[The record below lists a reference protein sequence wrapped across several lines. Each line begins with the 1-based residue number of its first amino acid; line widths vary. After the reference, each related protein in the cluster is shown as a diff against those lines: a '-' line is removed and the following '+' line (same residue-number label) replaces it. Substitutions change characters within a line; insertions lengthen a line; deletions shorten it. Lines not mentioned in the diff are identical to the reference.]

1 MDCSLPGPSIHGIF
15 QARVLEWGA
24 IEIHIN
30 DDTSWRAG
38 FGWAKSMRP
47 FFSVSESMEMQSW
60 GIILYFINSRAN
72 YCFFWINLKN
82 FFNWRIIALQNCVG
96 FYQAS
101 AWISLRY
108 TCVAS
113 RISLPPISL
122 PIPPPRLLQS
132 SCLSS
137 LCLDVFLKHPF
148 WIFGHK
154 YSKLVLKKDKYK
166 IHNLFCCKKSC

>member
-1 MDCSLPGPSIHGIF
+1 MIRNLSLTLYLTAEF
-15 QARVLEWGA
+15 VAKAKAAQWK
-24 IEIHIN
+24 
-30 DDTSWRAG
+30 SWDSM
-38 FGWAKSMRP
+38 AKIALDNWIALDYV
-47 FFSVSESMEMQSW
+47 FF
-60 GIILYFINSRAN
+60 F
-72 YCFFWINLKN
+72 NLKN

-132 SCLSS
+132 SGLSS